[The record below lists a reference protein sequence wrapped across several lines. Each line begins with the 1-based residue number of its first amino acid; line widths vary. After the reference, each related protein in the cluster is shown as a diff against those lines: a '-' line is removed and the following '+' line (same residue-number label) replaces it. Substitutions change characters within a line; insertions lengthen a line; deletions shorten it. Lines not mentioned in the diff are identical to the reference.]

1 MLKPHNSIFK
11 EPCLVLCLGVRFV
24 QRLLHRNMIKSD
36 KEIAQAKAEA
46 NAKLHSLYD
55 SIMALAEDTVS
66 LYDRIEDYFFQD
78 IDYRY
83 VVEELPPWMIDAGR
97 SPESPLDKQTYEDL
111 RSIYNDSASN
121 RVIHWIDVQ
130 GLLNAFQ
137 DRIVSVKNHLI
148 EVYKYIPAYFP
159 YKDKE
164 IERSTRGM
172 DDTADKVHTAINN
185 VFVSLY
191 SAFDLLTKVVYE
203 CSHYDSTGF
212 DSYKK
217 LKSRKDRILYDKS
230 RFGFD
235 ELKEEGLLYSEP
247 VCVRTVCSFRDEFIH
262 NGSWDYRCA
271 IYYPYVD
278 DEPVEPFVVM
288 PDVDDEGHL
297 VTSGSRNK
305 FYAKSDKI
313 NVVLPELVKG
323 IVEVLSKTQERL
335 KEVLVSRTKP
345 LPKKEREKNAVAY
358 MKVLSGNLSK
368 LVEVFKQKS

>member
-1 MLKPHNSIFK
+1 
-11 EPCLVLCLGVRFV
+11 
-24 QRLLHRNMIKSD
+24 MIKSD

-55 SIMALAEDTVS
+55 SIMALAEDTVP

-78 IDYRY
+78 IDYRC

-137 DRIVSVKNHLI
+137 DRIVSVKYHLI

-164 IERSTRGM
+164 IERSTRGL

-203 CSHYDSTGF
+203 CSHYDPTGF

-217 LKSRKDRILYDKS
+217 LKSRKDHILYDKS

-247 VCVRTVCSFRDEFIH
+247 VCVRTACSFRDEFIH

-278 DEPVEPFVVM
+278 DKPVEPFVVM

-323 IVEVLSKTQERL
+323 IIEVLSKTQERL

-345 LPKKEREKNAVAY
+345 LPKKEKEKNTVAY
-358 MKVLSGNLSK
+358 MKVLSENSSK
-368 LVEVFKQKS
+368 LLEVLKKKS